1 MWYNLSM
8 SQRKVSFVS
17 GEYYHV
23 YNRGNSKQKIF
34 LDENDYLRFIGLLFV
49 CNSSQNFKIDNFSK
63 KENLLNFPR
72 DKEIVNIG
80 SYCLMPNHF
89 HILIADIDEGNISRF
104 MQKLSTAYAMYFNKK
119 YQRSGSLFE
128 GKFKAEHASSDKYL
142 KYLFSYINLNPV
154 KLIEPKWKEQGIK
167 SRAKV
172 LDYLNEYSYSSYQD
186 YMGKIRL
193 ENKILN
199 KFMFPEYFR
208 NKKDFEREIFDW
220 INFNR

>member
-1 MWYNLSM
+1 MILKCNVMDS
-8 SQRKVSFVS
+8 
-17 GEYYHV
+17 
-23 YNRGNSKQKIF
+23 
-34 LDENDYLRFIGLLFV
+34 YLKRTVF
-49 CNSSQNFKIDNFSK
+49 DNFSK

-89 HILIADIDEGNISRF
+89 HILITEIGEGNISRF

-167 SRAKV
+167 NRAKF

-199 KFMFPEYFR
+199 KSMFPEYFINR
-208 NKKDFEREIFDW
+208 KDFEREIFDW

>member
-1 MWYNLSM
+1 M

-49 CNSSQNFKIDNFSK
+49 CNSSKNFKIDNFSK
-63 KENLLNFPR
+63 KENLLNFLR

-89 HILIADIDEGNISRF
+89 HILITEIGEGNISRF

-167 SRAKV
+167 NRAKF
-172 LDYLNEYSYSSYQD
+172 LDYLNKYSYSSYQD
-186 YMGKIRL
+186 YIGKTRI

-199 KFMFPEYFR
+199 KSMFPEYFINR
-208 NKKDFEREIFDW
+208 EDFEREIFDW

>member
-1 MWYNLSM
+1 M